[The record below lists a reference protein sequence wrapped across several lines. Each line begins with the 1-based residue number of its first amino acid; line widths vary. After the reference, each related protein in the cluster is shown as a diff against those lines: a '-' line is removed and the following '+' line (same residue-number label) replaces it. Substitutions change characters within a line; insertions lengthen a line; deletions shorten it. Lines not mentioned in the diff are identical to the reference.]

1 LTARAVVWKT
11 PTSAMTLATCHVF
24 FDLDGTLT
32 DPAPGIVACF
42 QYLLRKLGTG
52 QAVSDGSLRRFIGP
66 PLRPAIA
73 ELLGTADPER
83 IEQGVAIYRERF
95 ATEGLYENSVYPGVP
110 AMLEELCAD
119 GSQLW
124 VVTSKAE
131 VYAAEITRH
140 FGLSGYLQGV
150 YGAELTGERSVK
162 AELIAHLLERE
173 GIAPRG
179 SVMIGDRR
187 HDIDGANAHG
197 LPALGVLWGYGSR
210 EELQA
215 AGAHAL
221 IEAVSGLPAA
231 IRALPWGRD
240 VGLR

>member
-1 LTARAVVWKT
+1 
-11 PTSAMTLATCHVF
+11 MTRATCHVF

-32 DPAPGIVACF
+32 DPAPGIIACF
-42 QYLLRKLGTG
+42 QYLLRKLGT
-52 QAVSDGSLRRFIGP
+52 ASALSDASLRRFIGP
-66 PLRPAIA
+66 PLRAVIG
-73 ELLGTADPER
+73 ELLGTAEPER

-119 GSQLW
+119 GLQLW
-124 VVTSKAE
+124 IVTSKAG
-131 VYAAEITRH
+131 VYAAEIARH
-140 FGLSGYLQGV
+140 FGLARYLRGV

-173 GIAPRG
+173 GIASG
-179 SVMIGDRR
+179 ASVMIGDRR
-187 HDIDGANAHG
+187 HDIEGATAHG

-215 AGAHAL
+215 AGAYAL
-221 IEAVSGLPAA
+221 VDAVSALPAA
-231 IRALPWGRD
+231 IRALP
-240 VGLR
+240 